1 MLTKL
6 RRGMGELSENLT
18 NRYKIFLKNQSEL
31 KSIITEVNI
40 IALEGINRSEEA
52 EE

>member
-6 RRGMGELSENLT
+6 REGWVNSVKISQTDTNISE
-18 NRYKIFLKNQSEL
+18 NQSEL

>member
-6 RRGMGELSENLT
+6 RRRMGELSENL

-31 KSIITEVNI
+31 KNVITEVNI
-40 IALEGINRSEEA
+40 ITLEGINRSEET